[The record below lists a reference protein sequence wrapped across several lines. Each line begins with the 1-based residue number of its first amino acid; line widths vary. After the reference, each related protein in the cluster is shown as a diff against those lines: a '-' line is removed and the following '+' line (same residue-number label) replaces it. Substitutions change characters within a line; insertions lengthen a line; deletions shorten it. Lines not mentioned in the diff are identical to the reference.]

1 MQVTDPVC
9 NMTFDE
15 KDAATTTTYQGRTY
29 YFCCEPCREAF
40 EENPEKYVEES

>member
-15 KDAATTTTYQGRTY
+15 EDAATTTTYQGRRY
-29 YFCCEPCREAF
+29 YFCCEPCREKF
-40 EENPEKYVEES
+40 EQDPEKYIEAS